1 MTDYW
6 LWVSCLLTSLETTHN
21 SFPSLNLILLITIV
35 LSKYGVEEGRNGIIR
50 GTDYAE
56 QRLRVQAAGEGHSAR
71 VIKANICLLNYSE
84 MCWPV
89 SPS

>member
-1 MTDYW
+1 M
-6 LWVSCLLTSLETTHN
+6 SCSLTSSETTHN
-21 SFPSLNLILLITIV
+21 NFPSLILLITIV
-35 LSKYGVEEGRNGIIR
+35 LSKYGAEEGGNGIIG

-89 SPS
+89 SLSSAGPNTPP